1 MGEDHCRMRTDRQ
14 RGETGSHEKN
24 GGGEAESQRSQ
35 STANTVRHPLELT
48 ADAIPPPYHNSS
60 RSLIVLGS
68 RHVQIAEIES
78 PGREGMIGTLVQSK
92 GID

>member
-1 MGEDHCRMRTDRQ
+1 MKKTAAARLKASVR
-14 RGETGSHEKN
+14 
-24 GGGEAESQRSQ
+24 SQRPI
-35 STANTVRHPLELT
+35 RHPLELT

-78 PGREGMIGTLVQSK
+78 PGREGMVGTLVQSK